1 MHKVLVKTLGLDVK
15 AEPDL
20 RTWKGLAENVDK
32 ASEVVSIAI
41 VGKYT
46 KLSDAYLSVIKAL
59 KHACI
64 PELLKLELIW
74 IESAHLEPNSLLQDK
89 HEAAWKE
96 LKRANGILI
105 PGGFGERGIEGK
117 IAAAK
122 YARENKVPILGICL
136 GFQSMVIEF
145 ARSVLGQK
153 HANSTEFKKDSEF
166 PVIIKMLEHHTGN
179 MGGEFYNMRTVL
191 HDARH

>member
-1 MHKVLVKTLGLDVK
+1 MLAKTLGLEMK
-15 AEPDL
+15 TEPDL
-20 RTWKGLAENVDK
+20 RSWKCLAENVDK

-64 PELLKLELIW
+64 PELLKLEIIW
-74 IESAHLEPNSLLQDK
+74 IESAHLEQNPMLEEKNDQ
-89 HEAAWKE
+89 AWAD
-96 LKRANGILI
+96 LKRAMGILI

-122 YARENKVPILGICL
+122 YARENRIPILGICL
-136 GFQSMVIEF
+136 GFQSMVIEY
-145 ARSVLGQK
+145 ARHVLGEK
-153 HANSTEFKKDSEF
+153 SANSTEFKKDAEY
-166 PVIIKMLEHHTGN
+166 PVIIKMLEHHTGV
-179 MGGEFYNMRTVL
+179 MGGESILIALSAVIYV
-191 HDARH
+191 